1 MASSGGS
8 RGSLVERMMGAA
20 LLSIGTFEDVEH
32 DESATG
38 QAALV
43 VVMVA
48 VAGGIGAWHYGLFG
62 SLRAAGFALLGWA
75 VWAGIT
81 YLVGTKVFEGTATW
95 GELLR
100 TLGFAQAPGILF
112 LFRFIPLV
120 GWIIGMV
127 VPLWMLVTGFIA
139 VRQALDFGNAK
150 TFFTVLIGWIVYVVA
165 TVLFFGR

>member
-1 MASSGGS
+1 MASSGS
-8 RGSLVERMMGAA
+8 SHGSLVERMMGAA
-20 LLSIGTFEDVEH
+20 LLSIGTFEEVEH

-48 VAGGIGAWHYGLFG
+48 VAGGIGAWHSGLFG
-62 SLRAAGFALLGWA
+62 SLWAAGLALVGWA

-81 YLVGTKVFEGTATW
+81 YLIGTKMFEGTATW

-112 LFRFIPLV
+112 FLGFFPLL

-127 VPLWMLVTGFIA
+127 VPLWMLVTGFVA

-150 TFFTVLIGWIVYVVA
+150 TFFTVLIGWVIYA
-165 TVLFFGR
+165 ALTVIF

>member
-20 LLSIGTFEDVEH
+20 FLNIGTFEEVEH
-32 DESATG
+32 DETATG

-48 VAGGIGAWHYGLFG
+48 IAGGIGAWHHGLFG
-62 SLRAAGFALLGWA
+62 SLGAACLALVGWA

-81 YLVGTKVFEGTATW
+81 YLIGTKLFEGTATW

-112 LFRFIPLV
+112 FLGFIPLV

-150 TFFTVLIGWIVYVVA
+150 TFFTVLIGWIIYVVA
-165 TVLFFGR
+165 TVLFMGR